1 MGFTQLVLGKDNYD
15 FISIKPVEI
24 NFLQELKLVS
34 SSSDTAQVYANHIK
48 QLIKRD
54 NHHKADTILIGGAMS
69 FTFQK
74 ALGYETGKSLVEYD
88 EIITLHSP
96 SHEHGEGKQQQPDYC
111 IRGDDCS

>member
-1 MGFTQLVLGKDNYD
+1 MKAWGQLVLIIFLLFRQLGFTQLVLGKDNYD

-54 NHHKADTILIGGAMS
+54 NHHKADTILQG
-69 FTFQK
+69 T
-74 ALGYETGKSLVEYD
+74 VENF
-88 EIITLHSP
+88 IATNNTLLLA
-96 SHEHGEGKQQQPDYC
+96 DL
-111 IRGDDCS
+111 